1 MPQRRKIVREIRED
15 VFAFLDKHN
24 FSYVRSDTN
33 HFLLDAKRPG
43 PEFMKAMAQ
52 HKVLIGRTWASLPNH
67 SRISVG
73 SREEMEKFKS
83 ALLQVMA

>member
-1 MPQRRKIVREIRED
+1 MFSI
-15 VFAFLDKHN
+15 LYKHN
-24 FSYVRSDTN
+24 FSYVRADTN
-33 HFLLDAKRPG
+33 HFLLDTKLPG

-52 HKVLIGRTWASLPNH
+52 HKVLVGRTWASLPNH